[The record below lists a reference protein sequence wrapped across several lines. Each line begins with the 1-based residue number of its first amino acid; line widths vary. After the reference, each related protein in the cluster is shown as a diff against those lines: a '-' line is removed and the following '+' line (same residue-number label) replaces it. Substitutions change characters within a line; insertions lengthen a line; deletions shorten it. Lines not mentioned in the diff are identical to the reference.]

1 MTNAKEGDNLGNYN
15 DELYHYG
22 ILGMK
27 WGVRRYQNK
36 DGSLTRAGK
45 KRYSESGGS
54 SGQNAS
60 RSDARK
66 EKRRAIVSKAFEQNI
81 KGGKDKPNVSPAE
94 KISKNVS
101 NAVDDTR
108 KVADAVYGLRKKKKN
123 KIDVS
128 KMTDAQ
134 LRERINRMDLERRY
148 LSLTSEETSRGKE
161 YFDSTLDAV
170 AGVAGI
176 AGSIVGTI
184 ALMKT
189 LRNGK

>member
-45 KRYSESGGS
+45 KRYSESNRS
-54 SGQNAS
+54 SSQNAS

-66 EKRRAIVSKAFEQNI
+66 EKRRAAVSKAFEQNI
-81 KGGKDKPNVSPAE
+81 KAGKDKPNVSPAE

-170 AGVAGI
+170 AGVAGV

-189 LRNGK
+189 LRAGK

>member
-1 MTNAKEGDNLGNYN
+1 MGTYN
-15 DELYHYG
+15 DELCHYG

-36 DGSLTRAGK
+36 DGTLTKAGK
-45 KRYSESGGS
+45 KRYGDSGDS
-54 SGQNAS
+54 SGKNSQQS
-60 RSDARK
+60 KERS
-66 EKRRAIVSKAFEQNI
+66 EKRRAAVDRAFEQSI

-94 KISKNVS
+94 KIAKNAS
-101 NAVDDTR
+101 NAIDDTR
-108 KVADAVYGLRKKKKN
+108 KTADAVYRLRKKKKN
-123 KIDVS
+123 AIDLS
-128 KMTDAQ
+128 NMTDAQ

-148 LSLTSEETSRGKE
+148 LSLTSEEVSRGKE
-161 YFDSTLDAV
+161 YFDNALDAI

-189 LRNGK
+189 VNK

>member
-1 MTNAKEGDNLGNYN
+1 MNMQDYES
-15 DELYHYG
+15 ELYHYG

-36 DGSLTRAGK
+36 DGSLTKAGK
-45 KRYSESGGS
+45 KRYNESGDS
-54 SGQNAS
+54 SGEHE
-60 RSDARK
+60 ARK
-66 EKRRAIVSKAFEQNI
+66 AARKARLDKAFEQNI

-123 KIDVS
+123 TVDVS
-128 KMTDAQ
+128 QMTDAQ

-148 LSLTSEETSRGKE
+148 LSLTSEDTSRGKE
-161 YFDSTLDAV
+161 YFDTTLDAV

-189 LRNGK
+189 LRK

>member
-1 MTNAKEGDNLGNYN
+1 MGTYN

-36 DGSLTRAGK
+36 DGSLTNAGK
-45 KRYSESGGS
+45 KRYSDSDS
-54 SGQNAS
+54 QNS
-60 RSDARK
+60 QRSEERK
-66 EKRRAIVSKAFEQNI
+66 AKRRAAVDKAFEQNI

-94 KISKNVS
+94 KIAKNAS
-101 NAVDDTR
+101 NAIDDTR

-123 KIDVS
+123 TIDIS
-128 KMTDAQ
+128 NMTDAQ

-161 YFDSTLDAV
+161 YFDSTLDAI

-189 LRNGK
+189 IKK

>member
-1 MTNAKEGDNLGNYN
+1 MTKVKEGDNLGNYN

-36 DGSLTRAGK
+36 DGSLTNAGR
-45 KRYSESGGS
+45 KRYSDSGS
-54 SGQNAS
+54 SGDQNGS
-60 RSDARK
+60 RSEAKRA
-66 EKRRAIVSKAFEQNI
+66 KRRAVVNRAFEQNI

-94 KISKNVS
+94 KITKNVS

-108 KVADAVYGLRKKKKN
+108 KVADAVYGIRKKKKTA
-123 KIDVS
+123 IDVS

-148 LSLTSEETSRGKE
+148 LSLTSEEVGRGKE
-161 YFDSTLDAV
+161 YFDSTLDAI

-189 LRNGK
+189 IKK